1 MSLAERLDRLS
12 VEALRET
19 LTRCCGSRR
28 WVEGMI
34 ARRPF
39 VTDDAVHQAADAAWS
54 EASDEDVL
62 EALSHHP
69 EIGADLDALRA
80 RFASTASWSAG
91 EQAGVAAASEE
102 TLIAL
107 RDGNRRYKERFGH
120 IFVVCA
126 SGKRADEMLALLTAR
141 LDNDPAREI
150 RIAAE
155 EQRKIT
161 HLRLDKIVTTP

>member
-1 MSLAERLDRLS
+1 VSLAHELNALA
-12 VEALRET
+12 EPALREA
-19 LTRCCGSRR
+19 LTRCCGARR
-28 WVEGMI
+28 WVEGMM

-39 VTDDAVHQAADAAWS
+39 PSDEAVHQAADAVWAK
-54 EASDEDVL
+54 ATDGDVV

-80 RFASTASWSAG
+80 KFATTAGWSEG
-91 EQAGVAAASEE
+91 EQAGVQTASDE

-107 RDGNRRYKERFGH
+107 RDGNRRYRERFGH

-126 SGKRADEMLALLTAR
+126 SGKSAEEMLALLETR
-141 LDNDPAREI
+141 SDNTPAEEI

-155 EQRKIT
+155 EQRKIL
-161 HLRLDKIVTTP
+161 HLRLDKLA